1 MRLAL
6 ALASLLVALLLF
18 SLALPGACGDCA
30 SASAC
35 RRGDDDARTPRTAGV
50 WSLSRRFSLLN
61 LLRLSFPSLREAPCI
76 GWRQGLPTP
85 MRVTRAL
92 VRPQPAVACATG
104 GRAAFSAYQR
114 TKSAERIGRANR

>member
-1 MRLAL
+1 M

-35 RRGDDDARTPRTAGV
+35 RRGDDDARAPRMASV

-61 LLRLSFPSLREAPCI
+61 LPRLSFPSLREAPCI
-76 GWRQGLPTP
+76 GWSQGLPTP
-85 MRVTRAL
+85 MRATRAAA
-92 VRPQPAVACATG
+92 RPQPAVSCATG